1 MTEEVQTPVEQ
12 TPQTQVPPQQVANAN
27 PSGSNVDWKARY
39 DGLVRKVEELTLTNR
54 SLNDQLGAK
63 TSELEQLRSQLV
75 VKDAEKTASVSQRD
89 QLLQSITQEK
99 TALEG
104 ELADLRSLK
113 LKVEAIQELG

>member
-1 MTEEVQTPVEQ
+1 MTETMETPGEQVIQT
-12 TPQTQVPPQQVANAN
+12 PPQQGGNQA
-27 PSGSNVDWKARY
+27 DWKARY

-54 SLNDQLGAK
+54 TLNDQLGAK

-75 VKDAEKTASVSQRD
+75 VKDAEKSASVSQRD

-104 ELADLRSLK
+104 ELAD
-113 LKVEAIQELG
+113 